1 MTRMQKSIPGARIPR
16 AGDEMCI
23 RDSTEVEL
31 FAGAM
36 RRLGEKHSVPTPV
49 NDMLYRRIA
58 ELEACLLYTSRNVS

>member
-1 MTRMQKSIPGARIPR
+1 MNPDGMPSMRQDTLARRP
-16 AGDEMCI
+16 
-23 RDSTEVEL
+23 TEVEL

-58 ELEACLLYTSRNVS
+58 ELEAAY

>member
-1 MTRMQKSIPGARIPR
+1 MRQDTLARRP
-16 AGDEMCI
+16 
-23 RDSTEVEL
+23 TEVEL

-58 ELEACLLYTSRNVS
+58 ELEAAY